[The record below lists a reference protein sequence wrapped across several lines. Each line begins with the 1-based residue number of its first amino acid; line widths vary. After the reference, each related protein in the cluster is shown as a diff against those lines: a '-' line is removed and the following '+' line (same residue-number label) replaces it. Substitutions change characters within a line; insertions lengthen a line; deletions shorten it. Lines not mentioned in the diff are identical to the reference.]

1 VVSEGG
7 LRHSGVGSCP
17 PAAWGVGIYGRADP
31 PSARAAPR
39 PATVITGELSGAAAV
54 DRAVQGA
61 DAVVSALG
69 PDLDRKAA
77 GLPLVEGT
85 RTIIEAMQRHG
96 VRRYVGNGT

>member
-1 VVSEGG
+1 
-7 LRHSGVGSCP
+7 
-17 PAAWGVGIYGRADP
+17 
-31 PSARAAPR
+31 
-39 PATVITGELSGAAAV
+39 
-54 DRAVQGA
+54 
-61 DAVVSALG
+61 VVSALG